1 VSAGTV
7 KERLLRE
14 LTSDYEPAIDP
25 DDVDLKMKVSLLCS
39 WLDNGTGFV
48 VSHGWEFYVSIC
60 SYFTYRPIT
69 LQKNLQKVLCA
80 FHTTPV

>member
-39 WLDNGTGFV
+39 WLDNSTAFV

-60 SYFTYRPIT
+60 SSFSSAYYVTEKSARSTVCFS
-69 LQKNLQKVLCA
+69 
-80 FHTTPV
+80 